1 MNAARRGRNT
11 ISEFSRLQT
20 FMPMLTDKTS
30 AIAARSGAATS
41 GRSTRKKSFE
51 KVSLLFTSHF

>member
-41 GRSTRKKSFE
+41 GRSLSAGII
-51 KVSLLFTSHF
+51 SIGI